1 MDNKKILIELLDHE
15 TGKITINN
23 GVTSR
28 TKMTSIQG
36 IISALS
42 SNVERFDTG
51 MIAPNVVNYSSFGNK
66 KCVHVYIPSF
76 VTKILHMYDV
86 KFRDEESQVVRYPHM
101 LFSFCSAGTS
111 SLISEINLIG
121 SENFHFD
128 APLYKFLYNNY
139 SDSYGICWGENSRT
153 VKDIVATQDINKL
166 ASLPYLFLNSNF
178 NGDLNNSYYYDDDF
192 FENHLKKW
200 PGFSSIRDSAPDND
214 DYYVPT
220 YLMFKYLGA
229 HHEMSSDFSM
239 YLKNAK
245 QYKKSDTISSFINT
259 FNVRQLGV

>member
-1 MDNKKILIELLDHE
+1 MDNRKILIELLDDQ
-15 TGKITINN
+15 TGKIIVNN
-23 GVTSR
+23 GVSSTSK
-28 TKMTSIQG
+28 TTSIQG
-36 IISALS
+36 IVSALS

-51 MIAPNVVNYSSFGNK
+51 MIAPNVVNYSAFGNK
-66 KCVHVYIPSF
+66 KCIHVYVPSF
-76 VTKILHMYDV
+76 ATKILHMYDV
-86 KFRDEESQVVRYPHM
+86 KFRNEKPQAVRYPHM
-101 LFSFCSAGTS
+101 LFSFCSTGTS
-111 SLISEINLIG
+111 NLTSEINLIG

-128 APLYKFLYNNY
+128 APLYKFFYNNY
-139 SDSYGICWGENSRT
+139 SDSYGICWGENNRT

-192 FENHLKKW
+192 FENHLKNW
-200 PGFSSIRDSAPDND
+200 SGFSSIRGSTPDND
-214 DYYVPT
+214 YYYVPT

-229 HHEMSSDFSM
+229 HLEMSSDFSM

>member
-1 MDNKKILIELLDHE
+1 MDNRKILIELLDYQ
-15 TGKITINN
+15 TGKITVND

-28 TKMTSIQG
+28 TKTTSIQG
-36 IISALS
+36 IVSALS

-51 MIAPNVVNYSSFGNK
+51 MIAPNIVNYSSFGNK
-66 KCVHVYIPSF
+66 KCVHVYVPSF
-76 VTKILHMYDV
+76 VTKILHMYDLE
-86 KFRDEESQVVRYPHM
+86 FRDGESQTVRYPHM
-101 LFSFCSAGTS
+101 LFSFSLSGS
-111 SLISEINLIG
+111 SLIGEINLIG
-121 SENFHFD
+121 SESFHFD

-153 VKDIVATQDINKL
+153 VKDIISTQDINKI

-192 FENHLKKW
+192 FENHLKNW
-200 PGFSSIRDSAPDND
+200 SEFSSIRGSTPDND

-229 HHEMSSDFSM
+229 HLEMSSDFSM

>member
-1 MDNKKILIELLDHE
+1 MDNKKILIELLDDQI
-15 TGKITINN
+15 GKITVNN
-23 GVTSR
+23 GVSSR
-28 TKMTSIQG
+28 TKTTSIQG
-36 IISALS
+36 IVSALS
-42 SNVERFDTG
+42 SNIERFDTG
-51 MIAPNVVNYSSFGNK
+51 MIAPNIVNVSTFGNK
-66 KCVHVYIPSF
+66 KCAHIYVPSF

-86 KFRDEESQVVRYPHM
+86 KFRDGEPQTVRYPHM
-101 LFSFCSAGTS
+101 LFSFSLSGS
-111 SLISEINLIG
+111 SLIGEINLIG

-128 APLYKFLYNNY
+128 APLYKLNYNNY

-192 FENHLKKW
+192 FENHLKEW
-200 PGFSSIRDSAPDND
+200 SGFGSIRGSTPDNY

-220 YLMFKYLGA
+220 YLMFKYLGT
-229 HHEMSSDFSM
+229 HLEMSSDFSM
-239 YLKNAK
+239 YFKNTNN
-245 QYKKSDTISSFINT
+245 YKKSDTISSFINT